1 MADEK
6 ELKDFQNRVEELKQ
20 KEGEIKP
27 APNNEKKAENGN
39 SGEKTELKFMNAAEQ
54 VSEKPLK
61 SKERDASDRA
71 ESPEGPVGL
80 DIGTTNIVVSQN
92 RRNFIESKKELN
104 AFFTIPKSK
113 FAKSILKK
121 NDVLYY
127 EQDDFFY
134 IFGYSAEHF
143 ANMFNTNTRRTI
155 KKGILSADEKDG
167 LPVIQA
173 IILSLLKKP
182 KNFGEILCFAVPGEP
197 LDSPFAGSVVYHEQS
212 FKRSITH
219 MGYTP
224 ISINEGMAVVLSEL
238 GDNDYTGIGISMGG
252 GMCNICL
259 SYLSFP
265 VITYSIQMAGDYI
278 DAMVGMSVGE
288 PATKIK
294 SIKESEFKLS
304 TQPRGR
310 IDTALNIF
318 YDDLITKL
326 ITSLERVLSSSDQ
339 MPTIASSVPIVLSGG
354 TAMPEGCTDKFEKIL
369 SKYHLP
375 IKISEVRLAA
385 DPLNSTSRGTLM
397 MAMTEAE

>member
-6 ELKDFQNRVEELKQ
+6 EQIDFQNRIEELKQ
-20 KEGEIKP
+20 KEGDAKNLMENGKKDN
-27 APNNEKKAENGN
+27 NNE
-39 SGEKTELKFMNAAEQ
+39 LKLVDAAEQ
-54 VSEKPLK
+54 VSEKPVK
-61 SKERDASDRA
+61 AKERDASDRA
-71 ESPEGPVGL
+71 ESPDGPVGL
-80 DIGTTNIVVSQN
+80 DIGTTNIVISQN
-92 RRNFIESKKELN
+92 KRNYIDSKKELN

-113 FAKSILKK
+113 FAKNILKR

-143 ANMFNTNTRRTI
+143 ANMFNTNTRRSI
-155 KKGILSADEKDG
+155 KKGILSAEEKDG

-182 KNFGEILCFAVPGEP
+182 KNFGETMCFAVPGEP
-197 LDSPFAGSVVYHEQS
+197 LDSSAGSIVYHEQS
-212 FKRSITH
+212 FKRSIAH

-224 ISINEGMAVVLSEL
+224 ISINEGMAVALSEL
-238 GDNDYTGIGISMGG
+238 GDNDYTGIAISMGG

-265 VITYSIQMAGDYI
+265 VITYSIQVAGDYI
-278 DAMVGMSVGE
+278 DSMVGMSVGE

-294 SIKESEFKLS
+294 SIKESDFSLS
-304 TQPRGR
+304 TAPKGR

-318 YDDLITKL
+318 YEDLITKL
-326 ITSLERVLSSSDQ
+326 LVSLERVLSSSEQ
-339 MPTIASSVPIVLSGG
+339 MPMIAKPIPIVLSGG
-354 TAMPEGCTDKFEKIL
+354 TAMPGGCANKFEKIL

-375 IKISEVRLAA
+375 ITISEVRLAE
-385 DPLNSTSRGTLM
+385 DPLNATSKGTLM